1 MKIVRTETEIVRVEN
16 WAVEGIDEDT
26 RYPGMS
32 YEQGIVDTLAWLR
45 GDSDTAPDAESLKR
59 NGPSWGRRRSV
70 AAPA

>member
-45 GDSDTAPDAESLKR
+45 GDSDTAPDEE
-59 NGPSWGRRRSV
+59 
-70 AAPA
+70 

>member
-32 YEQGIVDTLAWLR
+32 YE
-45 GDSDTAPDAESLKR
+45 
-59 NGPSWGRRRSV
+59 
-70 AAPA
+70 